1 MESKAIRYDNLTV
14 SSSPHL
20 VTSLDTTKTM
30 LYVVAALMPAALM
43 SIVYFGIPALVMILL
58 CMVSCAFF
66 EWIYERLLGKASTV
80 RDGSALVTGLILAL
94 NLPANL
100 TNLGGIEYPV
110 FMPYLICIIGSFVA
124 IVVVKQIFGG
134 LGRNFAN
141 PAIVARITLLVSFTS
156 YMSTWPTTRF
166 QRAGIEIMTGATPL
180 ANLAEGNM
188 TYAPSLRDIFLGN
201 IGGAMGETCALAIL
215 IGAIF
220 LIAMKIISPIIPVSF
235 VGTVFVFSFLYYAIS
250 GTAPDGLS
258 PLYMACFHVFAGGVM
273 FGAVFCA
280 TDYVTSPIMPLG
292 KLMFGIGCGLVT
304 MIIRL
309 FCSYPEKNKFA
320 APVIVLSSICLVVS
334 LALAFTYKIA
344 NPIIIENQNAVA
356 VAARKEVLP
365 DADDFT
371 QDETVTAE
379 TGAKSADGKASVQEV
394 FAANNGTGYV
404 MTVNTTSFGGE
415 LTMMVGLDAEGA
427 VTGVKVTVHADT
439 PGVGTK
445 NMEPSYLSQYSG
457 ISELTSASDV
467 KKESAE
473 LASGGSFAFISGA
486 SVTGQ
491 AIHSGV
497 DAALSQYAAMGGAQ

>member
-309 FCSYPEKNKFA
+309 FCSYPEGVSFA
-320 APVIVLSSICLVVS
+320 ILFMNIMTPHFDEFA
-334 LALAFTYKIA
+334 
-344 NPIIIENQNAVA
+344 
-356 VAARKEVLP
+356 
-365 DADDFT
+365 
-371 QDETVTAE
+371 QDRL
-379 TGAKSADGKASVQEV
+379 
-394 FAANNGTGYV
+394 Y
-404 MTVNTTSFGGE
+404 
-415 LTMMVGLDAEGA
+415 
-427 VTGVKVTVHADT
+427 
-439 PGVGTK
+439 
-445 NMEPSYLSQYSG
+445 G
-457 ISELTSASDV
+457 ISKR
-467 KKESAE
+467 KKEAAAAAKENKANLQPPSSCSA
-473 LASGGSFAFISGA
+473 ASAWSFLLRWHLRIRSRIR
-486 SVTGQ
+486 SLLK
-491 AIHSGV
+491 IR
-497 DAALSQYAAMGGAQ
+497 MP